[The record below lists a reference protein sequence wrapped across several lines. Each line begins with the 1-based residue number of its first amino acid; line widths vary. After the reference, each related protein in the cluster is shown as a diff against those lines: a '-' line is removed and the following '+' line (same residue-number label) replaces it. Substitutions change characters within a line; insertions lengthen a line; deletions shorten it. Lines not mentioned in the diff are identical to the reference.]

1 LSVEAREAT
10 VPAAAN
16 QRKRLV
22 FLALLAAAGPRG
34 IARERMLLLLWPES
48 TTDRARGAL
57 YQLLYVMRQ
66 AFGEESV
73 VGTDELRLDAGIVA
87 SDVSDFNEALARS
100 DLAAAV
106 DLYAGLFLDAVH
118 VPSAPELERWIGQ
131 KREELARSYQS
142 ALARLVT
149 EAMERRDDAAAI
161 AFAERLVAADP
172 LSERAT
178 VLLMEALAASG
189 DVSAALERAHAHA
202 SAVRQELD
210 AEVDTSV
217 SAIAARLRSKAR
229 VVDPSGEAPRA
240 TMEQSENKIPGSTGI
255 TGRVRARA
263 VTWGVAI
270 AVVIGI
276 GAVAAMQRPR
286 DRGTELVI
294 VADFETAA
302 SDSQIGDALTDVT
315 RRVLRESRSL
325 AASPDAR
332 VLAARQRL
340 HVPPAERLT
349 LASARRVAI
358 GDGIRS
364 VVAGSL
370 KPFGGSYVI
379 SLHLVSASSG
389 EVLAT
394 AEQDGIVKGQVFAAL
409 DTLTRLLRKRA
420 GDDLQAIGAQPSIL
434 ALTSSSLE
442 AMTDY
447 VTALHLPRDSVARA
461 VALLRQAVT
470 LDSSFASALWQLSRV
485 IELQGPASDAE
496 HRALLARAWNHRD
509 GLTEYEQLRVEIAYK
524 YSPNGTTPDIVEHVE
539 RLRRLVERYPNAV
552 DARILAEAYLSLSD
566 FAAAERAYRLVI
578 ALDSLSPDGYFGL
591 IDAHRRA
598 KRIES
603 ARSETDAFTRRF
615 PGAFE
620 GDISDAFV
628 SYAEGRRDRT
638 REISRRLSASPGPL
652 QPQIF
657 GYIQVANL
665 DLLEGRVAEFER
677 GLKAK
682 DSVVGPRPLAP
693 WLPPARMVMNYWVMD
708 HPDKGLGMLE
718 STLARYP
725 TARFSL
731 RAAEFYAQ
739 FGRPDSARALLAAR
753 GPTDAAVYI
762 RGTDTLRV
770 WAWIDLAEG
779 RPRDAARKF
788 RESQRLL
795 GGSTTSQ
802 TNRDAETGLAF
813 ERAGLSDS
821 AIVTYENYLNAA
833 PELSLDAYKLVWVLE
848 HAARLYEE
856 RGDRRKARDA
866 YARIVYLWKD
876 ADPDLQPRVSRA
888 RERAAALR

>member
-1 LSVEAREAT
+1 
-10 VPAAAN
+10 
-16 QRKRLV
+16 
-22 FLALLAAAGPRG
+22 
-34 IARERMLLLLWPES
+34 
-48 TTDRARGAL
+48 
-57 YQLLYVMRQ
+57 
-66 AFGEESV
+66 
-73 VGTDELRLDAGIVA
+73 
-87 SDVSDFNEALARS
+87 
-100 DLAAAV
+100 
-106 DLYAGLFLDAVH
+106 
-118 VPSAPELERWIGQ
+118 
-131 KREELARSYQS
+131 
-142 ALARLVT
+142 
-149 EAMERRDDAAAI
+149 
-161 AFAERLVAADP
+161 
-172 LSERAT
+172 
-178 VLLMEALAASG
+178 MEALAASG
-189 DVSAALERAHAHA
+189 DISAALERARAHA

-217 SAIAARLRSKAR
+217 NAIAARLRSKAR
-229 VVDPSGEAPRA
+229 VVDPVAAEAPRA
-240 TMEQSENKIPGSTGI
+240 TIEESGNIIPGSTGI
-255 TGRVRARA
+255 RGPGRARA
-263 VTWGVAI
+263 VTWGMAI
-270 AVVIGI
+270 AAVIGI
-276 GAVAAMQRPR
+276 GAVAAVQRPR

-302 SDSQIGDALTDVT
+302 VDSQIGDALTDVT

-349 LASARRVAI
+349 LASARRIAI

-364 VVAGSL
+364 IVAGSL

-420 GDDLQAIGAQPSIL
+420 GDDLHAIGAQPSIL

-461 VALLRQAVT
+461 VALLREAVT

-485 IELQGPASDAE
+485 IELEKPATDAE

-524 YSPNGTTPDIVEHVE
+524 YSPNGTTPDIIEDVE
-539 RLRRLVERYPNAV
+539 RLRRIVERYPNAV
-552 DARILAEAYLSLSD
+552 DARILAEAYLSLRD
-566 FAAAERAYRLVI
+566 LAAAERAYRLVI
-578 ALDSLSPDGYFGL
+578 ALDSLSPDGYYGL
-591 IDAHRRA
+591 IDTHRRA
-598 KRIES
+598 KRIEL
-603 ARSETDAFTRRF
+603 ARSETDAFARRF
-615 PGAFE
+615 PGASE
-620 GDISDAFV
+620 GAISDAFV

-665 DLLEGRVAEFER
+665 DLLEGRVAAFER

-693 WLPPARMVMNYWVMD
+693 WLPPARMVMNYWVTD

-725 TARFSL
+725 SARFSL

-753 GPTDAAVYI
+753 GPTDAAVYA
-762 RGTDTLRV
+762 RGTDTLPV

-788 RESQRLL
+788 RESQRFV
-795 GGSTTSQ
+795 GGNTTSQ
-802 TNRDAETGLAF
+802 TSRDAETGLAF

-821 AIVTYENYLNAA
+821 ALVTYENYLNAA
-833 PELSLDAYKLVWVLE
+833 PALELDAYRLVWVLE

-856 RGDRRKARDA
+856 RGDRRKARAA
-866 YARIVYLWKD
+866 YARVVELWKD
-876 ADPDLQPRVSRA
+876 ADPDLQPRVSHA

>member
-1 LSVEAREAT
+1 
-10 VPAAAN
+10 
-16 QRKRLV
+16 
-22 FLALLAAAGPRG
+22 
-34 IARERMLLLLWPES
+34 MLLLLWPES

-57 YQLLYVMRQ
+57 YQLLYVVRQ

-73 VGTDELRLDAGIVA
+73 IGTDELRLDAGIVG
-87 SDVSDFNEALARS
+87 SDVFDFNEALARG

-106 DLYAGLFLDAVH
+106 DLYAGPFLDAVH
-118 VPSAPELERWIGQ
+118 VPGAPELERWIEQ
-131 KREELARSYQS
+131 RRQELARSYQS
-142 ALARLVT
+142 ALTRLAT
-149 EAMERRDDAAAI
+149 QAMERRDDAAGI

-178 VLLMEALAASG
+178 VLLMEALEASG
-189 DVSAALERAHAHA
+189 DISAALERARAHA

-210 AEVDTSV
+210 AEVDTTV
-217 SAIAARLRSKAR
+217 SAIAARLRSTAR
-229 VVDPSGEAPRA
+229 VVDPVAAEAPRP
-240 TMEQSENKIPGSTGI
+240 TIEESGNKMPGSTGMR
-255 TGRVRARA
+255 GPGRARA
-263 VTWGVAI
+263 VTWGIAI
-270 AVVIGI
+270 AAVGI
-276 GAVAAMQRPR
+276 GAVAAVQRPR

-302 SDSQIGDALTDVT
+302 VDSQIGDALTDVT
-315 RRVLRESRSL
+315 RRVLRESRAL

-349 LASARRVAI
+349 LASARRVAM
-358 GDGIRS
+358 GDGIRG

-461 VALLRQAVT
+461 VALLREAVA

-485 IELQGPASDAE
+485 IELEKPATDAE

-524 YSPNGTTPDIVEHVE
+524 YSPNGTTPDIIQDVE
-539 RLRRLVERYPNAV
+539 RLRRIVERYPNAV
-552 DARILAEAYLSLSD
+552 DARILAEAYMSLRD
-566 FAAAERAYRLVI
+566 LAAAERAYRLVI
-578 ALDSLSPDGYFGL
+578 ALDSLSPDGYYGL
-591 IDAHRRA
+591 INTHRTA
-598 KRIES
+598 KRIDL
-603 ARSETDAFTRRF
+603 ARSETDAFARRF

-638 REISRRLSASPGPL
+638 REISRRLSATPGPL

-665 DLLEGRVAEFER
+665 DLLEGRVAAFER

-708 HPDKGLGMLE
+708 YPDRGLGMLE
-718 STLARYP
+718 STLAKYP
-725 TARFSL
+725 SARFSL

-753 GPTDAAVYI
+753 GPTDAAVYA
-762 RGTDTLRV
+762 RGTDTLQV

-788 RESQRLL
+788 RESQRSL
-795 GGSTTSQ
+795 GGNTTSH
-802 TNRDAETGLAF
+802 TSRDAETGLAF
-813 ERAGLSDS
+813 ERAGLRDS

-833 PELSLDAYKLVWVLE
+833 PALELDAYRLVWVLE

-856 RGDRRKARDA
+856 RGDRRKARAA
-866 YARIVYLWKD
+866 YARVVELWKD
-876 ADPDLQPRVSRA
+876 ADPDLQPRVSHA